1 MCAAYCMYI
10 SYYYTCTCIG
20 AVSLWSGRQWT
31 GSLPL
36 PTILKYT
43 HTQRLRADLE
53 DREAQL
59 RAKEEEM
66 NQGDADISRLMGELR
81 RCQAQLLRHQV

>member
-1 MCAAYCMYI
+1 MDRVTPTTNY
-10 SYYYTCTCIG
+10 
-20 AVSLWSGRQWT
+20 SLSF
-31 GSLPL
+31 SN
-36 PTILKYT
+36 T

-66 NQGDADISRLMGELR
+66 KQRDAEISRLMAELR
-81 RCQAQLLRHQV
+81 ICQAQLPRHQV